1 MARPLAR
8 INVVLALAA
17 LSVLASGCVRAYKV
31 SSLDKSFIKAREQ
44 TKGVVHKAFDDVN
57 ARREK
62 LKGFQKTVPDHDPAV
77 WQKMK
82 DLTEQM
88 ASVGKEMSSFPGS
101 IETLPNQ
108 LKLVVGKRTKIRSD
122 EARLWNQVEGIKG
135 KLEGALL
142 GVQGSH
148 RRVHRPQPGLP
159 RPVQEAPLTPLS
171 PSPAAPSRPP
181 GSRARRGAR
190 C

>member
-135 KLEGALL
+135 KLEGLFSEFKGLTGEYTALN
-142 GVQGSH
+142 QAF
-148 RRVHRPQPGLP
+148 R
-159 RPVQEAPLTPLS
+159 ALS
-171 PSPAAPSRPP
+171 KKLR
-181 GSRARRGAR
+181 
-190 C
+190 